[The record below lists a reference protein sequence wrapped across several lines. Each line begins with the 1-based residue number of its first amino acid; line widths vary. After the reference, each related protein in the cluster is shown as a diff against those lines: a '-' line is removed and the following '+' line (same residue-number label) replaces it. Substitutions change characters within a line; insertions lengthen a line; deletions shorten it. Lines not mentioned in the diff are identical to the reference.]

1 MFKLMCLPKDQSR
14 RIWSPRNH
22 FYWLIH
28 LFAILCLLGCFETI
42 GVQSFSAHAAGTTIT
57 LWHAYSGAEQIA
69 LNQVITNAEVTYP
82 GITFNVV
89 QKPFAD
95 IYTDYETAVLSGGGP
110 DLYIAPNDQLG
121 HEVRIGVLKDLT
133 ADLTGQLGHV
143 DPSAISGMT
152 VDGKIY
158 AVPES
163 NKAVALFYNKSK
175 ISSPASTTTA
185 LLNQVKTGKKL
196 ILIQHDYHL
205 YGWWGAFGGQ
215 ILGPNGF
222 CNPNQPGLINTVQY
236 LLDLQAAGASFQ
248 TDFNAAQTA
257 FASGVQD
264 MLIDGPWDLE
274 WYRSALGSNLG
285 VSLMPAGPVAAASPL
300 TGFDGYYINPNT
312 AHYSEVL
319 ALALYLTNQ
328 ASSQIMMDTGG
339 HIPIRDDITISDPL
353 VLTFAQAANMG
364 TPRPQT
370 TYIDNYWGPFNDMLS
385 RVLSGAQ
392 SSATGVSLA
401 CQQMN
406 KANGFPFLFL
416 PFVRR

>member
-1 MFKLMCLPKDQSR
+1 
-14 RIWSPRNH
+14 
-22 FYWLIH
+22 
-28 LFAILCLLGCFETI
+28 
-42 GVQSFSAHAAGTTIT
+42 
-57 LWHAYSGAEQIA
+57 
-69 LNQVITNAEVTYP
+69 
-82 GITFNVV
+82 
-89 QKPFAD
+89 
-95 IYTDYETAVLSGGGP
+95 
-110 DLYIAPNDQLG
+110 
-121 HEVRIGVLKDLT
+121 
-133 ADLTGQLGHV
+133 
-143 DPSAISGMT
+143 
-152 VDGKIY
+152 
-158 AVPES
+158 
-163 NKAVALFYNKSK
+163 
-175 ISSPASTTTA
+175 
-185 LLNQVKTGKKL
+185 
-196 ILIQHDYHL
+196 
-205 YGWWGAFGGQ
+205 
-215 ILGPNGF
+215 
-222 CNPNQPGLINTVQY
+222 
-236 LLDLQAAGASFQ
+236 
-248 TDFNAAQTA
+248 
-257 FASGVQD
+257 
-264 MLIDGPWDLE
+264 
-274 WYRSALGSNLG
+274 
-285 VSLMPAGPVAAASPL
+285 MPAGPVAAASPL